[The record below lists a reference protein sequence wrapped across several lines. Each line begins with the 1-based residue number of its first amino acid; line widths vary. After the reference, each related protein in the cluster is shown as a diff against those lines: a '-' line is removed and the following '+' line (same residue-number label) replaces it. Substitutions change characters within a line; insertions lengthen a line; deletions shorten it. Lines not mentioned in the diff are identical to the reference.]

1 MIWRACDRSWEFP
14 RPTLVMGVVNVTPDS
29 FSDGGKFQSTN
40 QAVEH
45 ALRLAE
51 EGADIL
57 DIGGESTRP
66 SATPVDESEELS
78 RVISII
84 EKLAGQTQAAL
95 SIDTQ
100 KPTVAQAAVKV
111 GAVIINDIAANR
123 EDEAMWQLVAET
135 GAGYVAM
142 HMQGTPQT
150 MQEAPQYGNVV
161 NDVEAFF
168 ISRMTRWNDWG
179 MAFEQVV
186 LDPGIGFGKTVE
198 HNLALLAALER
209 FTKMQ
214 RPLLV
219 GASRKSFI
227 GHVTNTEVNDRLP
240 GSLACAC
247 RAAEAGA
254 GIVRVHDV
262 KETVQALHTWES
274 IKKYESS

>member
-1 MIWRACDRSWEFP
+1 MR
-14 RPTLVMGVVNVTPDS
+14 LV
-29 FSDGGKFQSTN
+29 
-40 QAVEH
+40 A
-45 ALRLAE
+45 

-66 SATPVDESEELS
+66 SATTVDESVELS
-78 RVISII
+78 RVIPVI

-100 KPTVAQAAVKV
+100 KPTVAQAAVKA

-142 HMQGTPQT
+142 HMLGTPQT

-179 MAFEQVV
+179 MALEQVV
-186 LDPGIGFGKTVE
+186 FDPGIGFGKTVE

-240 GSLACAC
+240 ESLACAC
-247 RAAEAGA
+247 HAAQAGA

-262 KETVQALHTWES
+262 KETVQALQTWEA
-274 IKKYESS
+274 IEKHESS

>member
-14 RPTLVMGVVNVTPDS
+14 LPTLVMGVVNVTPDS
-29 FSDGGKFQSTN
+29 FSDGGEFQSTD

-66 SATPVDESEELS
+66 SATPVDESVELS
-78 RVISII
+78 RVIPVI

-100 KPTVAQAAVKV
+100 KPTVAQAAVKA
-111 GAVIINDIAANR
+111 GAIIINDIAANR

-150 MQEAPQYGNVV
+150 MQEVPQYGNVV

-168 ISRMTRWNDWG
+168 NSGMARWNDWG
-179 MAFEQVV
+179 MALEQVV

-247 RAAEAGA
+247 RAAQAGA

-262 KETVQALHTWES
+262 KETVQALQTWEA
-274 IKKYESS
+274 IKKHESS

>member
-29 FSDGGKFQSTN
+29 FSDGGEFQSTD

-66 SATPVDESEELS
+66 SATPVDESVELS
-78 RVISII
+78 RVIPVI

-100 KPTVAQAAVKV
+100 KPTVAQAAVKA

-150 MQEAPQYGNVV
+150 MQEAPQYDNVV
-161 NDVEAFF
+161 NNVEAFF

-179 MAFEQVV
+179 MALEQVV

-247 RAAEAGA
+247 HAAQAGA

-262 KETVQALHTWES
+262 KETVQALQTWEA
-274 IKKYESS
+274 IEKHESS

>member
-66 SATPVDESEELS
+66 SATPVDESVELS
-78 RVISII
+78 RVIPVI

-100 KPTVAQAAVKV
+100 KPTVAQAAVKA

-150 MQEAPQYGNVV
+150 MQEAPQYDNVV

-179 MAFEQVV
+179 MALEQVV

-247 RAAEAGA
+247 HAAQAGVD
-254 GIVRVHDV
+254 IVRVHDV
-262 KETVQALHTWES
+262 KETVQALQTWEA
-274 IKKYESS
+274 IEKHESS